1 MNIGIDIDDTLTDI
15 RDELKLAAEKYAN
28 KLGKEIKDNRYAE
41 DQNNGNIYQIKYSLL
56 YDIFTKKRK
65 REKMKYEFN
74 Q

>member
-28 KLGKEIKDNRYAE
+28 KLGKEIKDNKYVE

-56 YDIFTKKRK
+56 YDKFTKKRK